1 MVVIRLAGVNM
12 PFESKRISTAADELV
27 DLVTREK
34 EISFGKASKILKI
47 PARTIED
54 WANFLEEDGVIGIKY
69 KMTTPYLT
77 VFDPKTANAKK
88 KKKDKVV
95 FDEHLA
101 DAEIKSNIDVV
112 SEFLGEIADRS
123 SKGEFA
129 ELDQDYDNVN
139 SRLKTLLSHILE
151 KGQISPQQKAKMS
164 AELTEIEQK
173 AAAASE
179 MVKTSRFDSANI
191 AYESLNEKANKLLEK
206 VAYHNS
212 FIQDIS
218 NPSMAAITELLENT
232 YGLMREG
239 QMERSQDN
247 YDKLKL
253 MFTGYSNRF
262 LSERSGIQQKILKL
276 NQDIVVN
283 TQKFGIYHMKTAKVK
298 IKSLA
303 KSASKSLGK
312 KDYEAASTY
321 YAQIKKIFDS
331 LPKGFSKEKQALE
344 AMTIRIFDQIT
355 KYKEKRL
362 EMRFLQVSGR
372 INELLKQ
379 ANQYIETGDIKK
391 AFIAYGDLN
400 KSYQHLPPGFMKNK
414 FDLQDRIVEV
424 QKNLFH
430 HMESQAENST
440 VAKTQEI
447 MSLLAT
453 MNAQTLQGQLKDA
466 ENNYS
471 QINKVFSELPEGF
484 IKRKTELQGKI
495 VDAYEK
501 LLKKKGHKFKEFFRG
516 SVDNINRM
524 IDETYQYAKNGQY
537 EKANASYKLIKA
549 AYVEL
554 MSMKPQRRDDLRNRI
569 LALYKQIFTHSP
581 QEAVMHK
588 PVILPKVE
596 LVTPKSTDDQIVKQ
610 SIDDLKARSRA
621 QVKMPA

>member
-1 MVVIRLAGVNM
+1 M

-191 AYESLNEKANKLLEK
+191 AYESLNESANKLLEK

-379 ANQYIETGDIKK
+379 ANQHIETGDIKK

-588 PVILPKVE
+588 PVIFPKVE

-610 SIDDLKARSRA
+610 SIEDLKARSRA

>member
-1 MVVIRLAGVNM
+1 M

-27 DLVTREK
+27 DLVTRER

-47 PARTIED
+47 PAKTIED

-129 ELDQDYDNVN
+129 ELDQDYDNVT

-191 AYESLNEKANKLLEK
+191 AYESLNENANKLLEK

-447 MSLLAT
+447 ISLLAT

-495 VDAYEK
+495 VDSYEK

-524 IDETYQYAKNGQY
+524 IDETYQYAKNGQH

-554 MSMKPQRRDDLRNRI
+554 MSTKPQRRDDLRNRI
-569 LALYKQIFTHSP
+569 LALYKQIFTQAP
-581 QEAVMHK
+581 QEAVIRK

-610 SIDDLKARSRA
+610 SIEDLKARSRA
-621 QVKMPA
+621 QVKMPAQLEKV

>member
-1 MVVIRLAGVNM
+1 M

-129 ELDQDYDNVN
+129 ELDQDYDNVT

-179 MVKTSRFDSANI
+179 MVKTSRFDNANI
-191 AYESLNEKANKLLEK
+191 AYESLNENANKLLEK

-218 NPSMAAITELLENT
+218 NPSMPAITELLENT

-447 MSLLAT
+447 ISLLAT
-453 MNAQTLQGQLKDA
+453 MNAQTLQGQLNDA
-466 ENNYS
+466 ENSYS

-495 VDAYEK
+495 VDSYEK

-554 MSMKPQRRDDLRNRI
+554 MSTKPQRRDDLRNRI
-569 LALYKQIFTHSP
+569 LALYKQIFTQAP
-581 QEAVMHK
+581 QEAVIRK

-596 LVTPKSTDDQIVKQ
+596 LVTPNSTDDQIVKQ
-610 SIDDLKARSRA
+610 SIEDLKARSRA